1 MSSFKFA
8 LRSLLKEGLCVFPPH
23 FRSCLRLSPAASQK
37 SLSPGTGKSGL
48 FIFLNFFFFTLPIN
62 KVVLSRLWGGGDSLL
77 LVNSDFVLRVAPLCP
92 VSPTGG
98 NRASAID
105 PRPWNH
111 KQEVSTQ
118 DAGASPPP
126 PRRRVRQTPLDDK
139 GEHRHLRAQQRAL
152 IRRRVPW
159 SLLEVN

>member
-1 MSSFKFA
+1 M
-8 LRSLLKEGLCVFPPH
+8 
-23 FRSCLRLSPAASQK
+23 
-37 SLSPGTGKSGL
+37 
-48 FIFLNFFFFTLPIN
+48 PIN

-98 NRASAID
+98 NRASVID
-105 PRPWNH
+105 PRPWNR
-111 KQEVSTQ
+111 KQEVSTH
-118 DAGASPPP
+118 DAGAPPP
-126 PRRRVRQTPLDDK
+126 QEAGQTPLDDE
-139 GEHRHLRAQQRAL
+139 GEHRHLRARQRAL